1 MRRHVMLALAIL
13 CGLSLPVK
21 AQGVIP
27 IALQQVMNANG
38 QPVSGALLYIYQAGT
53 VATPQNAFSDPGL
66 TLPLSNPLVADAT
79 GRLPMFYLANGS
91 VHVRLTDPSGV
102 VIFDYPAMLVIGAS
116 GGASSG
122 GSVDP
127 TTILS
132 TGDVKFRPTGESL
145 VGWAKMNGQTI
156 GSATSGATG
165 RANADTQNLF
175 VYLWTNC
182 TNAHCAVIGGRGASA
197 LSDFNANKQIA
208 LPDWR
213 GRIPVGLDDMGNTA
227 AGILLASNV
236 TNAGDTPT
244 TPGGIG
250 GEANHVLTI
259 GEMPVH
265 TPSVASASMSPPSF
279 QAMTSVAQGQ
289 AQGGGGSSVL
299 VNPIG
304 FATYA
309 PSASITMNSIG
320 GSLPHNNMSPFV
332 LGSWYVKL

>member
-1 MRRHVMLALAIL
+1 VMLALAIL

-145 VGWAKMNGQTI
+145 VGWVKMNGQTI

-182 TNAHCAVIGGRGASA
+182 TNAHCGVIGGRGASA
-197 LSDFNANKQIA
+197 LSDFNANKQMA

-213 GRIPVGLDDMGNTA
+213 SRAPFGLDDMGNTP

-236 TNAGDTPT
+236 TSAGDAPT
-244 TPGGIG
+244 TPGATG
-250 GEANHVLTI
+250 GETNHTLTAAEIAPHTHGITDPGHQHPSSAN
-259 GEMPVH
+259 G
-265 TPSVASASMSPPSF
+265 
-279 QAMTSVAQGQ
+279 TSTL
-289 AQGGGGSSVL
+289 S
-299 VNPIG
+299 
-304 FATYA
+304 TYA
-309 PSASITMNSIG
+309 ANVTSNVPVAAPGATPTVTTGISINSTG
-320 GSLPHNNMSPFV
+320 GAVSPGGAAHNNMQPFM
-332 LGSWYVKL
+332 LGTWYMKL